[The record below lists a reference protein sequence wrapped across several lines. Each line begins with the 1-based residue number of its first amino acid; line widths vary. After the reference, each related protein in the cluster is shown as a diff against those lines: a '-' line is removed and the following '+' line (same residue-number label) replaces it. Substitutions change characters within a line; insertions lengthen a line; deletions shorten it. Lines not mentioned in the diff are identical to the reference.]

1 MSSIDN
7 LTGKIFEEAKAK
19 KEEIIKE
26 AKQAEKDILDKKIA
40 EAKIIEKNNIEKS
53 QRESV
58 IRRERI
64 LSNAELKVRNE
75 KLKSKQKVIEGVL
88 EKVLE
93 KLGQLSKEEY
103 LSYIKERILTLP
115 IDGDEK
121 IIISS
126 KDKLLITEAFVS
138 EINSELS
145 KKDKLGKLS
154 LSDEIRDFKA
164 GFILEKNGIEI
175 NNSFEALISS
185 MKDELEYEVARLLF
199 N

>member
-7 LTGKIFEEAKAK
+7 LTGKILEEAKAK

-26 AKQAEKDILDKKIA
+26 AKQSEKDILDKKIA
-40 EAKIIEKNNIEKS
+40 EAKVIGKNSIEKS
-53 QRESV
+53 QRESI

-75 KLKSKQKVIEGVL
+75 KLKAKQKVIERVL
-88 EKVLE
+88 EKSLE
-93 KLGQLSKEEY
+93 KLAQLSKEEY

-121 IIISS
+121 IIINS
-126 KDKLLITEAFVS
+126 KDKLLITEAFVN
-138 EINSELS
+138 EINSELTQ
-145 KKDKLGKLS
+145 KGKLGKLS
-154 LSDEIRDFKA
+154 LSNEIRDFKA

>member
-1 MSSIDN
+1 MSSINN
-7 LTGKIFEEAKAK
+7 LTGKILEEAKVK
-19 KEEIIKE
+19 KEEFIRE
-26 AKQAEKDILDKKIA
+26 AKEDGKKILDKKTA
-40 EAKIIEKNNIEKS
+40 EAKIIEKNTIEKAE
-53 QRESV
+53 RESV

-75 KLKSKQKVIEGVL
+75 KLQSKQKVIE
-88 EKVLE
+88 KVLE
-93 KLGQLSKEEY
+93 KSLEKLSSLSKEEY

-121 IIISS
+121 IIINL
-126 KDKLLITEAFVS
+126 KDKLLITEDFTN
-138 EINSELS
+138 EINSELV
-145 KKDKLGKLS
+145 KKGKLGNLS
-154 LSDEIRDFKA
+154 LSDETRDFKA

-185 MKDELEYEVARLLF
+185 MKDELEYEVARVLF

>member
-1 MSSIDN
+1 MSSINN
-7 LTGKIFEEAKAK
+7 LTGKILEEAKVE
-19 KEEIIKE
+19 KEEFIKE
-26 AKQAEKDILDKKIA
+26 AKEDGKKILDEKTA
-40 EAKIIEKNNIEKS
+40 EAKIIEKNTIEKAE
-53 QRESV
+53 RESV

-75 KLKSKQKVIEGVL
+75 KLQSKQKVIE
-88 EKVLE
+88 KVLE
-93 KLGQLSKEEY
+93 KSLEKLSSLSKEEY

-121 IIISS
+121 IIINL
-126 KDKLLITEAFVS
+126 KDKLIITEDFINK
-138 EINSELS
+138 INSELV
-145 KKDKLGKLS
+145 KKGKLGNLS
-154 LSDEIRDFKA
+154 LSDETRDFKA

-185 MKDELEYEVARLLF
+185 MKDELEYEVARVLF

>member
-1 MSSIDN
+1 MSSINN
-7 LTGKIFEEAKAK
+7 LTGKILEEAKVK
-19 KEEIIKE
+19 KEEFIKE
-26 AKQAEKDILDKKIA
+26 AKEDGKKILDKKTS
-40 EAKIIEKNNIEKS
+40 EAKIIEKNTIEKAE
-53 QRESV
+53 RESV

-75 KLKSKQKVIEGVL
+75 KLQSKQKVIE
-88 EKVLE
+88 KVLE
-93 KLGQLSKEEY
+93 KSLEKLSSLSKEEY

-121 IIISS
+121 IIINL
-126 KDKLLITEAFVS
+126 KDKLLITEDFINEV
-138 EINSELS
+138 NSELV
-145 KKDKLGKLS
+145 KKGKLGNLS
-154 LSDEIRDFKA
+154 LSDERRDFKA

-185 MKDELEYEVARLLF
+185 MKDELEYEVARVLF

>member
-1 MSSIDN
+1 MSSINN
-7 LTGKIFEEAKAK
+7 LTGKILEEAKVK
-19 KEEIIKE
+19 KEEFIKE
-26 AKQAEKDILDKKIA
+26 AKEDGKKILDKKTA
-40 EAKIIEKNNIEKS
+40 EAKIIEKNTIEKAE
-53 QRESV
+53 RESV

-75 KLKSKQKVIEGVL
+75 KLQSKQKVIE
-88 EKVLE
+88 KVLE
-93 KLGQLSKEEY
+93 KSLEKLSSLSKEEY

-121 IIISS
+121 IIINL
-126 KDKLLITEAFVS
+126 KDKLLITEDFTNEV
-138 EINSELS
+138 NSELV
-145 KKDKLGKLS
+145 KKGKLGNLS
-154 LSDEIRDFKA
+154 LSDEARDFKA

-185 MKDELEYEVARLLF
+185 MKDELEYEVARVLF

>member
-1 MSSIDN
+1 MSSINN
-7 LTGKIFEEAKAK
+7 LTGKILEEAKGK
-19 KEEIIKE
+19 KEEFIKE
-26 AKQAEKDILDKKIA
+26 AKEDGKKILDKKTA
-40 EAKIIEKNNIEKS
+40 EAKIIEKNTIEKAK
-53 QRESV
+53 RESV

-75 KLKSKQKVIEGVL
+75 KLQSKQKII

-93 KLGQLSKEEY
+93 KSLEKLSSLSKEEY
-103 LSYIKERILTLP
+103 LYYIKERILNLP

-121 IIISS
+121 IIINL
-126 KDKLLITEAFVS
+126 KDKLLITEDFIN
-138 EINSELS
+138 EINSELV
-145 KKDKLGKLS
+145 KRGKLGGLS
-154 LSDEIRDFKA
+154 LSDETRDFKA

-185 MKDELEYEVARLLF
+185 MKDELEYEVARVLF

>member
-1 MSSIDN
+1 MKK
-7 LTGKIFEEAKAK
+7 LRQK

-75 KLKSKQKVIEGVL
+75 KLQSKQKVIEEVL
-88 EKVLE
+88 EKALE
-93 KLGQLSKEEY
+93 KLNQLPKEGY
-103 LSYIKERILTLP
+103 ISYIKERILNLP

-121 IIISS
+121 IIINS
-126 KDKLLITEAFVS
+126 KDKLLITEAFVN
-138 EINSELS
+138 EINSELTQ
-145 KKDKLGKLS
+145 KGKLGKLS

>member
-1 MSSIDN
+1 MSSINN
-7 LTGKIFEEAKAK
+7 LTGKILEEAKVK
-19 KEEIIKE
+19 KEEFIKE
-26 AKQAEKDILDKKIA
+26 AKEDGKKILDKKTA
-40 EAKIIEKNNIEKS
+40 EAKIIEKNTIEKA

-75 KLKSKQKVIEGVL
+75 KLQSKQKVIE
-88 EKVLE
+88 KVLE
-93 KLGQLSKEEY
+93 KSLEKLSSLSKEEY

-121 IIISS
+121 IIINL
-126 KDKLLITEAFVS
+126 KDKLLIAEDFIN
-138 EINSELS
+138 EINSELV
-145 KKDKLGKLS
+145 KKGKLGNLS
-154 LSDEIRDFKA
+154 LSDETRDFKA

-185 MKDELEYEVARLLF
+185 MKDELEYEVARVLF

>member
-1 MSSIDN
+1 MSSINN
-7 LTGKIFEEAKAK
+7 LTGKILEEAKVK
-19 KEEIIKE
+19 KEEFIKE
-26 AKQAEKDILDKKIA
+26 AKEDGKKILDKKTA
-40 EAKIIEKNNIEKS
+40 EAKIIEKNTIEKAE
-53 QRESV
+53 RESV

-75 KLKSKQKVIEGVL
+75 KLQSKQKVIE
-88 EKVLE
+88 KVLE
-93 KLGQLSKEEY
+93 KSLEKLSSLSKEEY

-121 IIISS
+121 IIINL
-126 KDKLLITEAFVS
+126 KDKLLITEDFIN
-138 EINSELS
+138 EINSELV
-145 KKDKLGKLS
+145 KKGKLGNLS
-154 LSDEIRDFKA
+154 LSDETRDFKA

-185 MKDELEYEVARLLF
+185 MKDELEYEVARVLF

>member
-1 MSSIDN
+1 MSSINN
-7 LTGKIFEEAKAK
+7 LTGKILEEAKVK
-19 KEEIIKE
+19 KEEFIKE
-26 AKQAEKDILDKKIA
+26 AKEDGKKILDKKTA
-40 EAKIIEKNNIEKS
+40 EAKIIEKNTIEKAE
-53 QRESV
+53 RESV

-75 KLKSKQKVIEGVL
+75 KLQSKQKVIE
-88 EKVLE
+88 KVLE
-93 KLGQLSKEEY
+93 KSLEKLSSLSKEEY

-121 IIISS
+121 IIINL
-126 KDKLLITEAFVS
+126 KDKLLITEDFINEV
-138 EINSELS
+138 NSELV
-145 KKDKLGKLS
+145 KKGKLGNLS
-154 LSDEIRDFKA
+154 LSDEARDFKA

-185 MKDELEYEVARLLF
+185 MKDELEYEVARVLF

>member
-1 MSSIDN
+1 MSSINN
-7 LTGKIFEEAKAK
+7 LTGKILEEAKVK
-19 KEEIIKE
+19 KEEFIKE
-26 AKQAEKDILDKKIA
+26 AKEDGKKILDKKTA
-40 EAKIIEKNNIEKS
+40 EAKIIEKNTIEKAE
-53 QRESV
+53 RESV

-75 KLKSKQKVIEGVL
+75 RLQSKQKVIE
-88 EKVLE
+88 KVLE
-93 KLGQLSKEEY
+93 KSLEKLSSLSKEEY

-121 IIISS
+121 IIINL
-126 KDKLLITEAFVS
+126 KDKLLITEDFIN
-138 EINSELS
+138 EINSGLV
-145 KKDKLGKLS
+145 KKGKLGNLS
-154 LSDEIRDFKA
+154 LSDETRDFKA

-185 MKDELEYEVARLLF
+185 MKDELEYEVARVLF

>member
-7 LTGKIFEEAKAK
+7 LTGKILEEAKVK

-88 EKVLE
+88 EKALE

-103 LSYIKERILTLP
+103 LYYIKERILTLP

>member
-1 MSSIDN
+1 MSSINN
-7 LTGKIFEEAKAK
+7 LTGKILEEAKVK
-19 KEEIIKE
+19 KEEFIKE
-26 AKQAEKDILDKKIA
+26 AKEDGKKILDKKTA
-40 EAKIIEKNNIEKS
+40 EAKIIEKNTIEKAE
-53 QRESV
+53 RESV

-75 KLKSKQKVIEGVL
+75 KLQSKQKVIE
-88 EKVLE
+88 KVLE
-93 KLGQLSKEEY
+93 KSLEKLSSLSKEEY

-121 IIISS
+121 IIINL
-126 KDKLLITEAFVS
+126 KDKLLITEDFINEV
-138 EINSELS
+138 NSELV
-145 KKDKLGKLS
+145 KKGKLGNLS
-154 LSDEIRDFKA
+154 LSDEARDFKA

-185 MKDELEYEVARLLF
+185 MKDELEYKVARVLF

>member
-1 MSSIDN
+1 MSSINN
-7 LTGKIFEEAKAK
+7 LTGKILEEAKVK
-19 KEEIIKE
+19 KEEFIKE
-26 AKQAEKDILDKKIA
+26 AKEDGKKILDKKTA
-40 EAKIIEKNNIEKS
+40 EAKIIEKNTIEKAE
-53 QRESV
+53 RESV

-75 KLKSKQKVIEGVL
+75 KLQSKQKVIE
-88 EKVLE
+88 KVLE
-93 KLGQLSKEEY
+93 KSLEKLSSLSKEEY

-121 IIISS
+121 IIINL
-126 KDKLLITEAFVS
+126 KDKLIITEDFINK
-138 EINSELS
+138 INSELV
-145 KKDKLGKLS
+145 KKGKLGNLS
-154 LSDEIRDFKA
+154 LSDETRDFKA

-185 MKDELEYEVARLLF
+185 MKDELEYEVARVLF

>member
-1 MSSIDN
+1 MSSINN
-7 LTGKIFEEAKAK
+7 LTGKILEEAKVK
-19 KEEIIKE
+19 KEEFIKE
-26 AKQAEKDILDKKIA
+26 AKEDGKKILDEKTA
-40 EAKIIEKNNIEKS
+40 EAKIIEKNAIEKAE
-53 QRESV
+53 RESV

-75 KLKSKQKVIEGVL
+75 KLQSKQKVIE
-88 EKVLE
+88 KVLE
-93 KLGQLSKEEY
+93 KSLEKLSSLSKEEY

-121 IIISS
+121 IIINL
-126 KDKLLITEAFVS
+126 KDKLIITEDFINK
-138 EINSELS
+138 INSELVQ
-145 KKDKLGKLS
+145 KGKLGNLS
-154 LSDEIRDFKA
+154 LSDETRDFKA

-185 MKDELEYEVARLLF
+185 MKDELEYEVARVLF

>member
-1 MSSIDN
+1 MSSINN
-7 LTGKIFEEAKAK
+7 LTGKILEEAKVK
-19 KEEIIKE
+19 KEEFIKE
-26 AKQAEKDILDKKIA
+26 AKEDGKKILDKKTS
-40 EAKIIEKNNIEKS
+40 EAKIIEKNTIEKAE
-53 QRESV
+53 RESV

-75 KLKSKQKVIEGVL
+75 KLQSKQKVIE
-88 EKVLE
+88 KVLE
-93 KLGQLSKEEY
+93 KSLEKLSSLSKEEY

-121 IIISS
+121 IIINL
-126 KDKLLITEAFVS
+126 KDKLLITEDFINEV
-138 EINSELS
+138 NSELV
-145 KKDKLGKLS
+145 KKGKLGNLS
-154 LSDEIRDFKA
+154 LSDEARDFKA

-185 MKDELEYEVARLLF
+185 MKDELEYEVARVLF